1 MTFLPLTNKHITSL
15 LDLCMKGN
23 QLAQM
28 EVYNR
33 YYKAMYN
40 TALRI
45 VKSSDEAED
54 AMQEAFLTAFTKLN
68 TLKDKEG
75 FGSWLKRIVI
85 NQSITMYR
93 KQIHHLD
100 VEDEKIGENI
110 ELDSLNDQE
119 IASEIKTQEVLT
131 AMDNIKNN
139 YKTVLT
145 LYYIEGYDY
154 EEIAEIMNLSYANS
168 RTMLSRAKES
178 LRSKLNL
185 KTKIA

>member
-1 MTFLPLTNKHITSL
+1 
-15 LDLCMKGN
+15 MKGN
-23 QLAQM
+23 RLAQM

-45 VKSSDEAED
+45 VKNSDEAED
-54 AMQEAFLTAFTKLN
+54 AMQEAFLTAFTKLEM
-68 TLKDKEG
+68 LKDKED

-93 KQIHHLD
+93 KQMHHLD
-100 VEDEKIGENI
+100 IEDEKTGENI
-110 ELDSLNDQE
+110 ELEPLND
-119 IASEIKTQEVLT
+119 EVLT
-131 AMDNIKNN
+131 QLKTREVLAAMDNIKSN
-139 YKTVLT
+139 YRTVLT

-178 LRSKLNL
+178 LRNKLIPNN
-185 KTKIA
+185 IA